1 MLHKTR
7 IMVRALLGTIILLFS
22 QAGLAGLASAQS
34 ASQLDNA
41 VQAPVFVAPGAR
53 ITVPPAAPQA
63 SLQTASPATVAPVE
77 NAGWSTPGA
86 AVAPAHPVT
95 SPAQAGTTPAL
106 VTTAPALVTPPSFDS
121 VQRTV
126 SQLQSQARSTD
137 DETRLA
143 ALRTESAKTQ
153 AAADSVVSTRSKD
166 LRTIDRQLARLSL
179 DAKHR
184 KLTPTEQAQKAQLT
198 AKQGDLESQ
207 LKQAQTVST
216 TASHTYDLVAQK
228 RRDSF
233 TSKIFEQTASPV
245 SPDFWSSLSD
255 ATSADFGR
263 LVSDAERAG
272 TAIME
277 APEPKGLLSFVI
289 ALAVAFALVFPARKA
304 LEGLVR
310 ARTADGASK
319 GFRLTAHALWVA
331 LVDTALPALA
341 ANSLHLGAQWGGLLS
356 EKADSLAG
364 AAVLAVSW
372 SAAVVALGRATVA
385 DGDADSRL
393 MSVPDEAIKRVRFYL
408 WMVAVITGGGFLLTR
423 LNDVVGASVAA
434 TIAANC
440 LMSLAYAGV
449 AGLVLV
455 SFGRNRTPVDEAPD
469 AREAARSSGWTLFSL
484 VLTLAIVLTV
494 GAVLTGYTTLAVL
507 ISNQIFWFSMLGAV
521 AYLLLRFVEDL
532 CGVLFQPRG
541 WAARTLV
548 VLFNLRTTTIDQIG
562 VLVSAGLQIAV
573 LLGILGLA
581 ITPFGESGTTFTA
594 HFDRIGRA
602 IHIGSAVLSPSAI
615 FAGLATLAVGLV
627 LVHAIRGWVT
637 RRYLPVTGWDAG
649 VRNSVATGVSYL
661 GVGAAVLCA
670 LATMGLGFKQ
680 IALVA
685 SALSVG
691 IGFGLQQV
699 VQNFV
704 SGVILLIERPV
715 KVGDWVNVGGVEGDV
730 RSIRV
735 RATEIQTF
743 DRTTLI
749 VPNSDLIT
757 KTVQNKTLG
766 DPRGRIQLQVSI
778 ADPAKG
784 RRAAELIAEAAHA
797 NAAVLEEPA
806 PAVYIDSLA
815 AAGSINFNCF
825 FYVDSPRD
833 VYKTRSALYY
843 AVLDAFLKE
852 EIAFMGAAG
861 PTNVVLEPGSKMTDL
876 LAAGVRQPS
885 SPPEPAAG

>member
-1 MLHKTR
+1 MPRTKLR
-7 IMVRALLGTIILLFS
+7 FQSLPGVICLLCSG
-22 QAGLAGLASAQS
+22 AALAGPAAAQLEN
-34 ASQLDNA
+34 Q
-41 VQAPVFVAPGAR
+41 VQAPVSAAPGPRVAPA
-53 ITVPPAAPQA
+53 PA
-63 SLQTASPATVAPVE
+63 TASTSPAIPAPGGE
-77 NAGWSTPGA
+77 NAGWTTPA
-86 AVAPAHPVT
+86 AVAAPTHPATPAMQTGSAPLQATPTLDKAHVLDT
-95 SPAQAGTTPAL
+95 VQRSAAQLQAQARTTNDEARL
-106 VTTAPALVTPPSFDS
+106 V
-121 VQRTV
+121 
-126 SQLQSQARSTD
+126 
-137 DETRLA
+137 
-143 ALRTESAKTQ
+143 ALRNESAKTQ
-153 AAADSVVSTRSKD
+153 AAADTVVSARSKA
-166 LRTIDRQLARLSL
+166 LKSLDRQLARLSL
-179 DAKHR
+179 IAR
-184 KLTPTEQAQKAQLT
+184 RRTLTPAEHAEQVQLA
-198 AKQGDLESQ
+198 AKQAELENQ

-255 ATSADFGR
+255 AASADAGR
-263 LVSDAERAG
+263 LVGVAERAG
-272 TAIME
+272 TAVVE

-289 ALAVAFALVFPARKA
+289 SLAVAFALVFPARKA
-304 LEGLVR
+304 LEGLGR
-310 ARTADGASK
+310 TRTADGVSR
-319 GFRLTAHALWVA
+319 GFRLTAHALWVV
-331 LVDTALPALA
+331 LVDTLLPALG
-341 ANSLHLGAQWGGLLS
+341 ANTLHLGAQWGGLLS

-364 AAVLAVSW
+364 AAVIAISW
-372 SAAVVALGRATVA
+372 AAAVVALGRATVA
-385 DGDADSRL
+385 SEDAESRL
-393 MSVPDEAIKRVRFYL
+393 MQVPEDAVSRVRFYL

-434 TIAANC
+434 TIAGNC
-440 LMSLAYAGV
+440 LLSLAYAGV

-455 SFGRNRTPVDEAPD
+455 SFGRNRAPVEESAD
-469 AREAARSSGWTLFSL
+469 AQEAARSSGWTLFSL
-484 VLTLAIVLTV
+484 VLTLAIILTV

-521 AYLLLRFVEDL
+521 AYLLLRFVDDL

-548 VLFNLRTTTIDQIG
+548 VLFHLRSTTIDQIG
-562 VLVSAGLQIAV
+562 VLVSAGLQVAV
-573 LLGILGLA
+573 LLGVLGLA
-581 ITPFGESGTTFTA
+581 ITPFGESGTTLTS

-615 FAGLATLAVGLV
+615 FAGVATLAVGLV
-627 LVHAIRGWVT
+627 LVHAVRGWVT

-784 RRAAELIAEAAHA
+784 RQAAELITDIAKA
-797 NAAVLEEPA
+797 NAAVLEEPP
-806 PAVYIDSLA
+806 PAAYIDSLA
-815 AAGSINFNCF
+815 GAGAINFNCY
-825 FYVDSPRD
+825 FYVASPRD

-843 AVLDAFLKE
+843 AILDAFLEAK
-852 EIAFMGAAG
+852 IAFLGAGG
-861 PTNVVLEPGSKMTDL
+861 PTDVVLEPGPKMQGL
-876 LAAGVRQPS
+876 LGSGALQPKAPAADQA
-885 SPPEPAAG
+885 PEPAAG

>member
-1 MLHKTR
+1 MQQRTR
-7 IMVRALLGTIILLFS
+7 LTFQGVLMALLLCAAAITP
-22 QAGLAGLASAQS
+22 AVVSAQTSSS
-34 ASQLDNA
+34 ANNEQ
-41 VQAPVFVAPGAR
+41 QAPAPVASGLRP
-53 ITVPPAAPQA
+53 
-63 SLQTASPATVAPVE
+63 ASPAATSGVAPSPAAALSVPFV
-77 NAGWSTPGA
+77 AG
-86 AVAPAHPVT
+86 AVAV
-95 SPAQAGTTPAL
+95 
-106 VTTAPALVTPPSFDS
+106 TAPAISPSAASAVATGPATVPTSTKAIPALGTD
-121 VQRTV
+121 QRTL
-126 SQLQSQARSTD
+126 SQLQAQARTTN
-137 DETRLA
+137 DEARLA

-153 AAADSVVSTRSKD
+153 AAADTVVSARSKE
-166 LRTIDRQLARLSL
+166 LKAINRELTRLSL
-179 DAKHR
+179 TAKRR
-184 KLTPTEQAQKAQLT
+184 KLTTAEHAQQVQLT
-198 AKQGDLESQ
+198 AKQADLQGQ

-233 TSKIFEQTASPV
+233 TSKVFEQTPSPV

-255 ATSADFGR
+255 ATGADFARFVG
-263 LVSDAERAG
+263 VAERAG
-272 TAIME
+272 AAVVE

-289 ALAVAFALVFPARKA
+289 SLAVAFALVFPARKA
-304 LEGLVR
+304 LERLVR
-310 ARTADGASK
+310 TRTAAGVAH
-319 GFRLTAHALWVA
+319 GFRLTAHAVWVA
-331 LVDTALPALA
+331 VVDTVLPALA
-341 ANSLHLGAQWGGLLS
+341 ANTLHLGAQWGGLLS
-356 EKADSLAG
+356 EKADALAG

-385 DGDADSRL
+385 SRDPDTRL
-393 MSVPDEAIKRVRFYL
+393 MEVPEDAIGRVRFYL

-455 SFGRNRTPVDEAPD
+455 SFGRNRAPVDEAAD
-469 AREAARSSGWTLFSL
+469 TKETARSSGWTLFSL
-484 VLTLAIVLTV
+484 VLTLAIILTV

-521 AYLLLRFVEDL
+521 AYLLLRFVDDL

-548 VLFNLRTTTIDQIG
+548 VLFNLRSPTIDQIG
-562 VLVSAGLQIAV
+562 VLIAAGLQIVV
-573 LLGILGLA
+573 LLGALGLA
-581 ITPFGESGTTFTA
+581 ITPFGESGATLTS

-627 LVHAIRGWVT
+627 LARGVRGWVT

-649 VRNSVATGVSYL
+649 VRNSVATGISYI

-715 KVGDWVNVGGVEGDV
+715 KVGDWVNIGGVEGDV

-735 RATEIQTF
+735 RATEVQTF

-766 DPRGRIQLQVSI
+766 DPRGRIELLVSI
-778 ADPAKG
+778 GDPAKG
-784 RRAAELIAEAAHA
+784 RQAAELIARIAKD
-797 NAAVLEEPA
+797 NDVVLEEPP

-815 AAGSINFNCF
+815 AAGSINFKCF
-825 FYVDSPRD
+825 FYVPSPRD
-833 VYKTRSALYY
+833 VYATRSALYY
-843 AVLDAFLKE
+843 AILDAFQAEK
-852 EIAFMGAAG
+852 IAFMGAGG
-861 PTNVVLEPGSKMTDL
+861 PTDVVLEPGPKLQGL
-876 LAAGVRQPS
+876 LTSGALQPRAREGDGPHASADGAG
-885 SPPEPAAG
+885 

>member
-1 MLHKTR
+1 MPRTKLR
-7 IMVRALLGTIILLFS
+7 LQSLLGAICLLCSGGILVGP
-22 QAGLAGLASAQS
+22 AAAQLEN
-34 ASQLDNA
+34 Q
-41 VQAPVFVAPGAR
+41 VQAPVAAAPGPRLAL
-53 ITVPPAAPQA
+53 PPAAPP
-63 SLQTASPATVAPVE
+63 TPPATTTTAGE
-77 NAGWSTPGA
+77 NAGWTTPSA
-86 AVAPAHPVT
+86 VVAPAHPVA
-95 SPAQAGTTPAL
+95 SAVQAGAAPLQATPAL
-106 VTTAPALVTPPSFDS
+106 DKAPALDTA
-121 VQRTV
+121 QRAAV
-126 SQLQSQARSTD
+126 QLQSQARSTD
-137 DETRLA
+137 DEARLA

-153 AAADSVVSTRSKD
+153 AAADTVVSTRSRELKS
-166 LRTIDRQLARLSL
+166 LDRQLTRLGL
-179 DAKHR
+179 DAKRH
-184 KLTPTEQAQKAQLT
+184 KLTAAEQAERTQLT
-198 AKQGDLESQ
+198 ARQVELENQ

-216 TASHTYDLVAQK
+216 TASHAYDLVAQK

-255 ATSADFGR
+255 ATSSDFGR
-263 LVSDAERAG
+263 LVGVAERAG
-272 TAIME
+272 AAVIE
-277 APEPKGLLSFVI
+277 APEPKGLLSFI
-289 ALAVAFALVFPARKA
+289 ISMAVAFALLFPARKT

-310 ARTADGASK
+310 ARSAAGVSQ
-319 GFRLTAHALWVA
+319 GFRLTAHALWVV
-331 LVDTALPALA
+331 LVDTMLPSLA
-341 ANSLHLGAQWGGLLS
+341 ANALHLGAQWGGLLS
-356 EKADSLAG
+356 EKADALAG
-364 AAVLAVSW
+364 AAVLAISW

-385 DGDADSRL
+385 DRDADSRL
-393 MSVPDEAIKRVRFYL
+393 MPVPDEAIRRVRFYL

-455 SFGRNRTPVDEAPD
+455 SFGRNRTPMDEAAD
-469 AREAARSSGWTLFSL
+469 AKEAARSSGWTLFSL

-507 ISNQIFWFSMLGAV
+507 ISDQIFWFSMLGAV
-521 AYLLLRFVEDL
+521 AYLLLRFIDDL
-532 CGVLFQPRG
+532 TGVLFQPRG

-548 VLFNLRTTTIDQIG
+548 VLFNLRATTIDQIG
-562 VLVSAGLQIAV
+562 VLVSAALQIMV
-573 LLGILGLA
+573 LVGVLGLA
-581 ITPFGESGTTFTA
+581 ITPFGESGTTLTS

-615 FAGLATLAVGLV
+615 FAGLATLGVGLV
-627 LVHAIRGWVT
+627 LVHAVRGWVT

-649 VRNSVATGVSYL
+649 VRNSVATGVSYV

-766 DPRGRIQLQVSI
+766 DPRGRIQLDVSI

-784 RRAAELIAEAAHA
+784 RRAAELIAQVAHA
-797 NAAVLEEPA
+797 DAAVLEEP
-806 PAVYIDSLA
+806 PPGVYIDSLA
-815 AAGSINFNCF
+815 AAGSINFRC
-825 FYVDSPRD
+825 YVYVASPRD

-843 AVLDAFLKE
+843 AILDAFLE
-852 EIAFMGAAG
+852 EKIAFMGAGG
-861 PTNVVLEPGSKMTDL
+861 PTDVVLEPGPKMTGL
-876 LAAGVRQPS
+876 LAAGTPQPS
-885 SPPEPAAG
+885 PAGGAG

>member
-1 MLHKTR
+1 MPQR
-7 IMVRALLGTIILLFS
+7 IRLTVQHLLVSVLLLCGGVS
-22 QAGLAGLASAQS
+22 LAAVASAQPQAANQIQPSASAAPNPRAAAS
-34 ASQLDNA
+34 ASQGALTLQQVSPSSVAAPLAMSGAAITSPPSAGVAPSSPAPASPA
-41 VQAPVFVAPGAR
+41 VQA
-53 ITVPPAAPQA
+53 AAQPT
-63 SLQTASPATVAPVE
+63 LD
-77 NAGWSTPGA
+77 
-86 AVAPAHPVT
+86 
-95 SPAQAGTTPAL
+95 TT
-106 VTTAPALVTPPSFDS
+106 
-121 VQRTV
+121 QRTV
-126 SQLQSQARSTD
+126 SQLQSQARTTTD
-137 DETRLA
+137 EARLA

-153 AAADSVVSTRSKD
+153 AAADTVVSARSKE
-166 LRTIDRQLARLSL
+166 LKTIDRQLARLAL
-179 DAKHR
+179 IAKRR
-184 KLTPTEQAQKAQLT
+184 KLTPAEHVQQVQLT
-198 AKQGDLESQ
+198 AKQAELESQ
-207 LKQAQTVST
+207 VKQAETVST
-216 TASHTYDLVAQK
+216 TASHTYDLVAEK

-255 ATSADFGR
+255 ATSADVGR
-263 LVSDAERAG
+263 LIGVAERAG
-272 TAIME
+272 TAVVE
-277 APEPKGLLSFVI
+277 APEPKDLLSFVI
-289 ALAVAFALVFPARKA
+289 SLAVAFALVFPARKA

-310 ARTADGASK
+310 ARTATGGAQ

-331 LVDTALPALA
+331 LVDTVLPALA
-341 ANSLHLGAQWGGLLS
+341 ANTLHLGAQWGGLLS
-356 EKADSLAG
+356 ETADSLAG
-364 AAVLAVSW
+364 AAVIAITW
-372 SAAVVALGRATVA
+372 AAAVVALGRATVA
-385 DGDADSRL
+385 GGDAESRL
-393 MSVPDEAIKRVRFYL
+393 MQVPEDAVSRVRFYL
-408 WMVAVITGGGFLLTR
+408 WMVAGITGGGFLLTR

-440 LMSLAYAGV
+440 VMSLAYAGV

-455 SFGRNRTPVDEAPD
+455 SFGRNRTPVEEATD
-469 AREAARSSGWTLFSL
+469 AQQAARSSGWTLFSL
-484 VLTLAIVLTV
+484 VLTTAIVLTV

-521 AYLLLRFVEDL
+521 AYLVLRFTDDL

-548 VLFNLRTTTIDQIG
+548 VLFNLRSTTIGQIG

-573 LLGILGLA
+573 LLGVLALA
-581 ITPFGESGTTFTA
+581 ITPFGESGTTLTS
-594 HFDRIGRA
+594 HFDRLGRA

-627 LVHAIRGWVT
+627 LVHAVRGWVT

-784 RRAAELIAEAAHA
+784 RRAAELIGEVARA
-797 NAAVLEEPA
+797 NAAVLEEPE

-815 AAGSINFNCF
+815 AAGSINFNCY
-825 FYVDSPRD
+825 FYVASPRD
-833 VYKTRSALYY
+833 VYKTRSALYH
-843 AVLDAFLKE
+843 AVLDAFLAEK
-852 EIAFMGAAG
+852 IAFMGAGG
-861 PTNVVLEPGSKMTDL
+861 PTDVVLEPGPKMEGL
-876 LAAGVRQPS
+876 LGSGMLQSRASDADQP
-885 SPPEPAAG
+885 PAPAAG